1 MVSEHHALDALRSHA
16 EPPTL
21 LTMDTVLCDADT
33 GVDVDTPLSRSRKKE
48 EGINLF
54 SSSPY
59 DWLDEH
65 FTVDATDVLLGSFTC
80 ALKRGILIQGKLFVV
95 AGEHGGPRVLFHSS
109 LFRRVTTLELN
120 LADVFSVEK
129 KNSAGALSG
138 LKIGHGDGEALVF
151 CSLFYRENAYR
162 CVYEAWRRAVGQ
174 TASPPPTLSPPPGI
188 YPPPL
193 SDSPRT
199 QAQPPP
205 ASPTPGRI
213 RRSNSWPPRVVPS
226 ACSQNTSLPCFP
238 FPDVNDTSRRVLHH
252 TFPGFDPELV
262 YHALFDPNG
271 ALLEKHLSENCGA
284 DAIVIA
290 PRTVSVASGKEK
302 QAIATR
308 SIKYSAP
315 TSYKFPNMP
324 KRCEVAD
331 TQEYTVCLDGVFSG
345 SDQFSKTVDYGAGG
359 DALSNESS
367 KKTWT
372 MRSSCAM
379 RGAPFADCFVV
390 RSLVR
395 VTPCYSTGG
404 TFVEVFGDVDWQKPV
419 NGILKGL
426 VQRGARDSLRKSYQK
441 MLALCNAELLS
452 ASPAETELISKRGKR
467 SFVKNRSRRACSVDS
482 GEVSD
487 FDVPREASFFREPGV
502 AQTLVETV
510 GTNQGEDEIERKQD
524 ERERPQTTQTLG
536 DFADATWCVPSVI
549 LLVTA
554 LLGLYALSLYMFA
567 TEGVFFHTQH
577 GGEATRRLDRVFPDE
592 QRGITKRVL
601 KQALLGAAR
610 DDAFLD
616 AVVGFLN
623 QRRIDE

>member
-1 MVSEHHALDALRSHA
+1 
-16 EPPTL
+16 
-21 LTMDTVLCDADT
+21 
-33 GVDVDTPLSRSRKKE
+33 
-48 EGINLF
+48 
-54 SSSPY
+54 
-59 DWLDEH
+59 
-65 FTVDATDVLLGSFTC
+65 
-80 ALKRGILIQGKLFVV
+80 
-95 AGEHGGPRVLFHSS
+95 
-109 LFRRVTTLELN
+109 
-120 LADVFSVEK
+120 
-129 KNSAGALSG
+129 
-138 LKIGHGDGEALVF
+138 
-151 CSLFYRENAYR
+151 
-162 CVYEAWRRAVGQ
+162 
-174 TASPPPTLSPPPGI
+174 
-188 YPPPL
+188 
-193 SDSPRT
+193 
-199 QAQPPP
+199 
-205 ASPTPGRI
+205 
-213 RRSNSWPPRVVPS
+213 
-226 ACSQNTSLPCFP
+226 
-238 FPDVNDTSRRVLHH
+238 
-252 TFPGFDPELV
+252 
-262 YHALFDPNG
+262 
-271 ALLEKHLSENCGA
+271 
-284 DAIVIA
+284 
-290 PRTVSVASGKEK
+290 
-302 QAIATR
+302 
-308 SIKYSAP
+308 
-315 TSYKFPNMP
+315 
-324 KRCEVAD
+324 
-331 TQEYTVCLDGVFSG
+331 
-345 SDQFSKTVDYGAGG
+345 
-359 DALSNESS
+359 
-367 KKTWT
+367 

-502 AQTLVETV
+502 AQTLVGTV
-510 GTNQGEDEIERKQD
+510 GTNQGEAEIERKQD

-616 AVVGFLN
+616 AAVGFLN